1 MSYETN
7 DKVIFK
13 YKGAYEVG
21 VITGKSNLKD
31 NKGIGYYI
39 RSEKGS
45 GYSLVP
51 VDIKRRKPRP
61 DYPIIDSAMTAAF
74 NKAVEAGE
82 AKATNL
88 FAKDGVGHTRA
99 NFASDIIEKGLRFD
113 GEGGNMGHME
123 KKNDFIF
130 PTQGPRSF

>member
-1 MSYETN
+1 MRYETN
-7 DKVIFK
+7 DKVVFK

-21 VITGKSNLKD
+21 VITGVKKTKD
-31 NKGIGYYI
+31 QINGYYV

-45 GYSLVP
+45 AYSLVP

-61 DYPIIDSAMTAAF
+61 DYPIIDSAMTTAF

-82 AKATNL
+82 AKKTNL
-88 FAKDGVGHTRA
+88 FAKDGVGHTRHNYA
-99 NFASDIIEKGLRFD
+99 DDIIDKGLRFD
-113 GEGGNMGHME
+113 GEGGQMGHME
-123 KKNDFIF
+123 KKNDFVF

>member
-7 DKVIFK
+7 DKVVFK

-21 VITGKSNLKD
+21 VITGKCKSKD
-31 NKGIGYYI
+31 KVEGYYV

-45 GYSLVP
+45 GYTLVP
-51 VDIKRRKPRP
+51 VDKKRRKGNP
-61 DYPIIDSAMTAAF
+61 DYPVIDSAMTDAW
-74 NKAVEAGE
+74 NKAVENGDAT
-82 AKATNL
+82 KTNL
-88 FAKDGVGHTRA
+88 FAKDGVGHTRH
-99 NFASDIIEKGLRFD
+99 NYSDNIINKGLRFD

-123 KKNDFIF
+123 KKNDFVF

>member
-7 DKVIFK
+7 DKVVFK

-21 VITGKSNLKD
+21 VITGKSKTKD
-31 NKGIGYYI
+31 NVTGYYI

-123 KKNDFIF
+123 KKNDFVF
-130 PTQGPRSF
+130 PVQGPRSF

>member
-7 DKVIFK
+7 DKVVFK

-21 VITGKSNLKD
+21 VITGKSKTKD
-31 NKGIGYYI
+31 SIVGYYV

-51 VDIKRRKPRP
+51 VDKRRRKGTP
-61 DYPIIDSAMTAAF
+61 DYPVIDSAMTAAW
-74 NKAVEAGE
+74 NKAVEKGDAT
-82 AKATNL
+82 KTNL
-88 FAKDGVGHTRA
+88 FAKDNVGHTRHNYA
-99 NFASDIIEKGLRFD
+99 DDIIDKGLRFD
-113 GEGGNMGHME
+113 GEGGQMGHME
-123 KKNDFIF
+123 KKNDFVF

>member
-7 DKVIFK
+7 DKVVFK
-13 YKGAYEVG
+13 YKGEYQVG
-21 VITGKSNLKD
+21 VITGKSKNKD
-31 NKGIGYYI
+31 NKIGYYI

-88 FAKDGVGHTRA
+88 FAKDNVGHTRW
-99 NFASDIIEKGLRFD
+99 NFAADIIEKGLRFD
-113 GEGGNMGHME
+113 GEGGKMGHME
-123 KKNDFIF
+123 KKNDFVF

>member
-7 DKVIFK
+7 DKVVFK
-13 YKGAYEVG
+13 YKGEFEVG
-21 VITGKSNLKD
+21 VVTGKSKTKD
-31 NKGIGYYI
+31 NIVGYYI

-51 VDIKRRKPRP
+51 VDKRRRKGTP
-61 DYPIIDSAMTAAF
+61 DYPVIDSVMTTSWNRAHD
-74 NKAVEAGE
+74 KGDVTE
-82 AKATNL
+82 TNL
-88 FAKDGVGHTRA
+88 FAKENIGHTRA
-99 NFASDIIEKGLRFD
+99 NFAKNIDLKFD
-113 GEGGNMGHME
+113 GDTVKMGHME